1 MLVSGKQAAQ
11 ELGVS
16 HRRIQRLCQD
26 DRIKGALKVARD
38 WIIPSPVKVTPGE
51 KGPKMRYLQ
60 VESKGPGGGNDEKE
74 A

>member
-1 MLVSGKQAAQ
+1 MLVSGKQAAS

-26 DRIKGALKVARD
+26 GRIKGALKVARD
-38 WIIPSPVKVTPGE
+38 WIIPSPVKVVSGT

-60 VESKGPGGGNDEKE
+60 ADDGKDKGGQ